1 MSVLTLIKALS
12 KLSGGIPPAVV
23 KNLKNKHL
31 KPGEKLP
38 KNFVSQAN
46 KTKKESLQTP
56 AMYEKEIR
64 RLHKLERGMK
74 GSAKEKIKKK
84 QADLMSKQIRLM
96 DRAKPSNNLTKKLA
110 EKKAKPVVK
119 KLVGGFIAKQVGK
132 KVLSNSEI
140 RKKLAGRK
148 GSNVQV
154 IDDKL
159 VSKGLKKKTTSKV
172 PTSTK
177 SPTKKKGASLIEG
190 SGVGSQP
197 KGGPKVT
204 AGRSEVPYMK
214 EAVSDKQKDSL
225 ARNKAALGSFEVS
238 KKLKPGSREKLQD
251 EFQKLKPSAKRF
263 EAIKFI
269 KTGKASKYTPLFS
282 KPGKKLTPAELKP
295 KSDKSILALVGLGGA
310 EYLSKKYQENKKS
323 KVKRKSGGSVKAPKV
338 KTPSWMKGL
347 SEDQIKEMIGGPKVG
362 GERRAKIKKK
372 PSKVRKAK
380 AGGPVVKKMGGGSMN
395 PKKYMNKGGVVKRR
409 SGGKIGDGNSFVAD
423 CYK

>member
-1 MSVLTLIKALS
+1 MMLTKLASKAL
-12 KLSGGIPPAVV
+12 KAARQGTMAKKPKRKVAVGTGK
-23 KNLKNKHL
+23 KNLK
-31 KPGEKLP
+31 
-38 KNFVSQAN
+38 
-46 KTKKESLQTP
+46 TP

-74 GSAKEKIKKK
+74 GSAKEKMKKK
-84 QADLMSKQIRLM
+84 QADLMSKQMRLM
-96 DRAKPSNNLTKKLA
+96 DRAKLSNNLTKKLA
-110 EKKAKPVVK
+110 EQKAKPVVK
-119 KLVGGFIAKQVGK
+119 KLMGGALRVGK

-190 SGVGSQP
+190 SGMGSQP
-197 KGGPKVT
+197 KGGPQVKV
-204 AGRSEVPYMK
+204 GRSEVPYMK

-238 KKLKPGSREKLQD
+238 KKLKPGSRAKLQD
-251 EFQKLKPSAKRF
+251 EFQKLKPSARRF

-269 KTGKASKYTPLFS
+269 KTGKPSKYTPLFS

-323 KVKRKSGGSVKAPKV
+323 KVKRKSGGSIKAPKV
-338 KTPSWMKGL
+338 KTPAWMKGL